1 MNCTKCGK
9 EIPDGETKI
18 CEECQKKILD
28 EIVQAEKEEKAEK
41 TEKEEKFK
49 VVKDKEKTKKSII
62 LPIIITL
69 VILVVICLGG
79 IIYVFTYTGNNEFIN
94 SVKTSLNLSTTGNTI
109 GNIRNYGY
117 AAKSGKWIY
126 FLAPN
131 EDSSQVGIFRV
142 KEDGTGK
149 QELFMNTNEEGEDTQ
164 KEIVSINAYGNYVY
178 FIGIESKAY
187 SEEDE
192 VDNKIYRMK
201 ADGSSDLE
209 VINDNEFNNECYE
222 IYIVNGYIYYIDV
235 EANVARMNLDGS
247 KKSVVTKNGTGY
259 LGITEK
265 YIIYNNPKKDNTEEY
280 ETYIMGINGENP
292 RPILE
297 GKRLYSVNIEDDYVY
312 YTNDDKKIYRTKI
325 DSNQEELVYDAEAY
339 NLNVYNGYAYYL
351 NYKDSANE
359 DYTVCIYKVT
369 LDPAYDGKKAEV
381 LKELETYSSFLN
393 VIDEWALY
401 MDSNETNGYINLLKT
416 DGSEDTVQ
424 LYLLDYEKYYERIDT
439 TTAEEQPTEGEPTT
453 ETTEDTNVVAQDNTN
468 EVSTNTVQNT
478 TNNKEN

>member
-9 EIPDGETKI
+9 EIPDGKTQI

-28 EIVQAEKEEKAEK
+28 EIVQAEKEEKSEQKAEQK
-41 TEKEEKFK
+41 NEQKSKQKEKFK
-49 VVKDKEKTKKSII
+49 PVQDKEKTKENIVVSII
-62 LPIIITL
+62 LPIIILLVVL
-69 VILVVICLGG
+69 VILCLIGVTF
-79 IIYVFTYTGNNEFIN
+79 VFNYTGNNEFLN
-94 SVKTSLNLSTTGNTI
+94 LVKTKVSFPTTGNTI

-142 KEDGTGK
+142 KEDGTGRE
-149 QELFMNTNEEGEDTQ
+149 ELFMNTNEEGEDIQ

-187 SEEDE
+187 NEEDE

-209 VINDNEFNNECYE
+209 ILNDNEFNNDCYE
-222 IYIVNGYIYYIDV
+222 IYLINGYIYYID
-235 EANVARMNLDGS
+235 ENANIARMNLDGS
-247 KKSVVTKNGTGY
+247 NKSTVVENGTGY

-265 YIIYNNPKKDNTEEY
+265 YIIFNKPKEDNAEEY
-280 ETYIMGINGENP
+280 ETYIMDVDGGNP

-297 GKRLYSVNIEDDYVY
+297 GKRLYSVNIEDGYVY
-312 YTNDDKKIYRTKI
+312 YSNDDKKIYRTKI
-325 DSNQEELVYDAEAY
+325 DSNQEELVYDTEAY

-369 LDPAYDGKKAEV
+369 LDPTYDGKKAEI
-381 LKELETYSSFLN
+381 LKELETYSSFLDIVDN
-393 VIDEWALY
+393 WALY
-401 MDSNETNGYINLLKT
+401 MDSNETNGYINLLST
-416 DGSEDTVQ
+416 DGTNDEVQ

-439 TTAEEQPTEGEPTT
+439 TTTEDGPTEGEPA
-453 ETTEDTNVVAQDNTN
+453 EEY
-468 EVSTNTVQNT
+468 
-478 TNNKEN
+478 NNITQ